1 MVPLLSI
8 PLYFYR
14 QEVRQALAECGRN
27 LQDTATDVRGS
38 VDWAPSRVA
47 KKIRRSRSLQC
58 EFMRNAWFA
67 VLFALTVGSLATAQ
81 KKPVTLE
88 SLAAERTRGAF
99 APVWSPAGDR
109 FIYTAEDTLHLVDC
123 PSARD
128 TQLIPLAKL
137 RSSAVKPPQSGTF
150 DWTNRRVAAEPV
162 QWFPSGKEL
171 LVSEGGDLFMVPID
185 GSAFTQ
191 FTSTAEVEQDAKLSP
206 DGKLAGFRRGHD
218 LYVLR
223 IHDRKLTRLTNNG
236 SSTLLNG
243 EMDWVYP
250 EELELPTAWWWS
262 PDSRRIAYMQF
273 DTSREPI
280 FPQVSLLNVTGRLEP
295 ERYPQPGDPNPD
307 VRIGIVP
314 AEGGSTRWLDL
325 GDTRDHLLARV
336 QWLPAGTA
344 VAVERLNRVQNQLD
358 LLAADAKTGAS
369 HVLLHEE
376 DPYWIN
382 VNNHLH
388 FFRDGKRFLW
398 GSERDGFL
406 HLYLYGMDGKLER
419 QITRG
424 EWQVEKV
431 LQIDEARGVIYYEST
446 EASPLESQFY
456 SISLDGADKQRLT
469 TAKGSH
475 SVNLSPGFGFW
486 TDSFSSLTSAPHTEL
501 FRTGGSEVMT
511 LRKPDAALAEFDLQ
525 PSEIHPFKTPDGV
538 LLYGRLIKPAGFSA
552 GRKYPVIVEVYGG
565 PGFQSIRDRWMGLT
579 WEQVLAQRGF
589 VVWQVDNRGSTG
601 RGHKFE
607 SAIYHNMGERE
618 LADQLLGLDYLNSLG
633 FSDPARV
640 GLYGWSYGGY
650 MTLYSLCNAPD
661 RFQAGV
667 AGAPVTNWRTYD
679 SIYTERYMGLPAEN
693 PEAYD
698 RTSPITHAGNL
709 KAKLLII
716 HNIEDDNVHFQN
728 TMRMAGALERSGKQF
743 SMLVYPQKAHG
754 VTGPEH
760 TQMLHAITDF
770 FEQALKPAGPG
781 GSGQ

>member
-1 MVPLLSI
+1 MPI
-8 PLYFYR
+8 
-14 QEVRQALAECGRN
+14 
-27 LQDTATDVRGS
+27 
-38 VDWAPSRVA
+38 
-47 KKIRRSRSLQC
+47 
-58 EFMRNAWFA
+58 
-67 VLFALTVGSLATAQ
+67 
-81 KKPVTLE
+81 
-88 SLAAERTRGAF
+88 
-99 APVWSPAGDR
+99 WSPAGDHL
-109 FIYTAEDTLHLVDC
+109 IYTAGDALHLVDC
-123 PSARD
+123 AATRD
-128 TQLIPLAKL
+128 TELIPLAKL
-137 RSSAVKPPQSGTF
+137 RSSAVKPPQSDTF
-150 DWTNRRVAAEPV
+150 DWTNRRVTAEPV

-171 LVSEGGDLFMVPID
+171 LVSEGGDLFIVPVAAQD
-185 GSAFTQ
+185 AGSPFTQ
-191 FTSTAEVEQDAKLSP
+191 LTSTAEAEQDAKLSP
-206 DGKLAGFRRGHD
+206 DGKLVGFRRGHD

-223 IHDRKLTRLTNNG
+223 IRDRKLTRLTANG

-250 EELELPTAWWWS
+250 EELDLPTAWWWS

-273 DTSREPI
+273 DVSREPV
-280 FPQVSLLNVTGRLEP
+280 FPQVSLLNVTGKLEP

-307 VRIGIVP
+307 VRLGIVS
-314 AEGGSTRWLDL
+314 AEGGATRWLDL

-388 FFRDGKRFLW
+388 FFRDGQRFLW

-406 HLYLYGMDGKLER
+406 HLYLYGVDGKLER

-431 LQIDEARGVIYYEST
+431 LQVDEERGMIYYQST

-456 SISLDGADKQRLT
+456 SISLDGAKKVRLT
-469 TAKGSH
+469 TIKGTH
-475 SVNLSPGFGFW
+475 SVSLGPGLRFS
-486 TDSFSSLTSAPHTEL
+486 TDSFSSLTVPPHTSL
-501 FRTGGSEVMT
+501 GRNWGGVMV
-511 LRKPDAALAEFDLQ
+511 LRPPDPTLAEYDLQ
-525 PSEIHPFKTPDGV
+525 TPEIHTFKTPDGA
-538 LLYGRLIKPAGFSA
+538 LLYGRLIKPAGFAA

-565 PGFQSIRDRWMGLT
+565 PGVQSIRDKWVCPN

-589 VVWQVDNRGSTG
+589 VIWQVDNRGSTG

-607 SAIYHNMGERE
+607 SAIYRNMGERE

-633 FSDPARV
+633 FTDPARV

-679 SIYTERYMGLPAEN
+679 SIYTERYMGVPTEN
-693 PEAYD
+693 PEGYEK
-698 RTSPITHAGNL
+698 TSPITHAGNL

-728 TMRMAGALERSGKQF
+728 TLRMAGALERSGKQF
-743 SMLVYPQKAHG
+743 SMLVYPQKTHG

-760 TQMLHAITDF
+760 TQMLRSITDF
-770 FEQALKPAGPG
+770 FEQALKPATPG

>member
-1 MVPLLSI
+1 
-8 PLYFYR
+8 
-14 QEVRQALAECGRN
+14 
-27 LQDTATDVRGS
+27 
-38 VDWAPSRVA
+38 
-47 KKIRRSRSLQC
+47 
-58 EFMRNAWFA
+58 MRNA
-67 VLFALTVGSLATAQ
+67 LLALLLSLAVCPAIAAQ

-88 SLAAERTRGAF
+88 SVAAARSRGSLA
-99 APVWSPAGDR
+99 PIWSPGGDQ
-109 FIYTAEDTLHLVDC
+109 FIYAEADTLHLMDC
-123 PSARD
+123 RAAKD
-128 TQLIPLAKL
+128 NDLIRLAKL
-137 RSSAVKPPQSGTF
+137 RTAAVKPNEAETF

-171 LVSEGGDLFMVPID
+171 LVSEGGDLFIVPTD

-191 FTSTAEVEQDAKLSP
+191 LTSTPDVEQDAKLSP

-218 LYVLR
+218 LYVMRL
-223 IHDRKLTRLTNNG
+223 HDRKVTRLTSNG

-250 EELELPTAWWWS
+250 EELDLPTAWWWS
-262 PDSRRIAYMQF
+262 PDSRRVAYMQF
-273 DTSREPI
+273 DISREPV
-280 FPQVSLLNVTGRLEP
+280 FPQVSLLNVTGKLEP
-295 ERYPQPGDPNPD
+295 ERYPQPGDPNPE

-344 VAVERLNRVQNQLD
+344 IAVERLNRVQNQLD
-358 LLAADAKTGAS
+358 LLVADAKTGTS

-388 FFRDGKRFLW
+388 FFRDGRRFLW

-406 HLYLYGMDGKLER
+406 HLYLYDMDGKLER

-431 LQIDEARGVIYYEST
+431 LQVDEARGVVYYQST

-456 SISLDGADKQRLT
+456 SIGLDGSNKQRLT
-469 TAKGSH
+469 TAKGTH
-475 SVNLSPGFGFW
+475 STNLSPGLTFW
-486 TDSFSSLTSAPHTEL
+486 TDSFSSSTAAPRTGL
-501 FRTGGSEVMT
+501 FRTGGAEVMT
-511 LRKPDAALAEFDLQ
+511 LRTPDPTLAEYDLQ
-525 PSEIHPFKTPDGV
+525 TPEIHTFKTPDGV
-538 LLYGRLIKPAGFSA
+538 LLYGRLIKPAGFAA
-552 GRKYPVIVEVYGG
+552 GRKYPVVVEVYGG
-565 PGFQSIRDRWMGLT
+565 PGAQSIRDKWMGVS

-607 SAIYHNMGERE
+607 SAIYRNMGERE
-618 LADQLLGLDYLNSLG
+618 LADQLLGLDYLDSLG
-633 FSDPARV
+633 FMDPARV

-661 RFQAGV
+661 RFRAGV
-667 AGAPVTNWRTYD
+667 SGAPVTNWRTYD
-679 SIYTERYMGLPAEN
+679 SIYTERYMGLPSEN
-693 PEAYD
+693 PEGYD

-709 KAKLLII
+709 KAKLLMI

-728 TMRMAGALERSGKQF
+728 TVRMAGALERSGKQF

-754 VTGPEH
+754 VTGPER
-760 TQMLHAITDF
+760 TQMLRAITDF
-770 FEQALKPAGPG
+770 FEASLKRPE
-781 GSGQ
+781 GQE